1 MAKKLSDS
9 ESEAM
14 QLPRQE
20 RALLVERPLTL
31 RLLACSPNAQT

>member
-1 MAKKLSDS
+1 MAKKLSDI

-20 RALLVERPLTL
+20 RALLVERLLTL